1 MVKNSKKN
9 KTKKR
14 NNKNKKKKVL
24 KKSKKGDAVKVN
36 WLLALIMSILF
47 GMLGV
52 DRFMM
57 NKVGTGIAKL
67 LITVFTLGLLGWIW
81 WIIDIILIASRYNF
95 KDVVWV
101 E

>member
-1 MVKNSKKN
+1 MVKKSKK
-9 KTKKR
+9 R
-14 NNKNKKKKVL
+14 KVL
-24 KKSKKGDAVKVN
+24 KKPKKGDVVEVN
-36 WLLALIMSILF
+36 WLLILIMSVLF

-67 LITVFTLGLLGWIW
+67 LITIFTLGLLGWIW
-81 WIIDIILIASRYNF
+81 WIIDIILIATKHEF
-95 KDVVWV
+95 KGVVWV